1 MNSKTMNIVLMVI
14 IALILVVTVVIAV
27 MTFSNHTPQP
37 LPMHNEENVEA
48 NVTVE
53 NTIKN
58 EIVEQPENLPTLKN
72 KGEIAKVRSVY
83 TDENFKTVTVP
94 AGYAIIKDSPNTNDG
109 MVISNV
115 ADDDL
120 DNSKEGNQFVW
131 FPFIIFFTVCYEI
144 NFSCSIFINR
154 FKSVKNSFVISIS
167 KF

>member
-58 EIVEQPENLPTLKN
+58 EIVEQPENSGGHNFETYENERPCAVRN
-72 KGEIAKVRSVY
+72 VCGIDRGRRFFMEVGE
-83 TDENFKTVTVP
+83 
-94 AGYAIIKDSPNTNDG
+94 
-109 MVISNV
+109 
-115 ADDDL
+115 
-120 DNSKEGNQFVW
+120 
-131 FPFIIFFTVCYEI
+131 
-144 NFSCSIFINR
+144 
-154 FKSVKNSFVISIS
+154 
-167 KF
+167 

>member
-72 KGEIAKVRSVY
+72 KGEIAKVIRSRAEMPV
-83 TDENFKTVTVP
+83 
-94 AGYAIIKDSPNTNDG
+94 AANTIVSSS
-109 MVISNV
+109 M
-115 ADDDL
+115 
-120 DNSKEGNQFVW
+120 EW
-131 FPFIIFFTVCYEI
+131 FMM
-144 NFSCSIFINR
+144 R
-154 FKSVKNSFVISIS
+154 
-167 KF
+167 